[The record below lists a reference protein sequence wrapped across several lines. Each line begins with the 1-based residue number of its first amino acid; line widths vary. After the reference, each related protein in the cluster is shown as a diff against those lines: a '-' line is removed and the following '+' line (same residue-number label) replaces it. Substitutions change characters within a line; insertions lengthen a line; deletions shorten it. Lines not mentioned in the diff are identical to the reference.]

1 MAINKICKKN
11 KNENAKKGFG
21 HNFNL
26 KYSDLECH
34 DRRALETKMKYVET
48 PEDGH

>member
-1 MAINKICKKN
+1 MAINKIAKKINEN

-26 KYSDLECH
+26 KCPDFDCH
-34 DRRALETKMKYVET
+34 DRRA
-48 PEDGH
+48 PEN